1 MLVLESHH
9 ELENDVDF
17 WLKLSQF
24 YEEKMVSFKC
34 FLLQK
39 LDGFYDNLFF
49 SDNFPVFGEMSQ

>member
-9 ELENDVDF
+9 KVESDVDF
-17 WLKLSQF
+17 GLKLSQF
-24 YEEKMVSFKC
+24 YEEKMISFKG

-49 SDNFPVFGEMSQ
+49 SDNFPVFSEMSQ